1 MFNVYGKK
9 QNKQYAGVI
18 TKFLKNITENKP
30 LVVYGD
36 GKQTRD
42 FISINDV
49 VESFGCAIKSNTNGM
64 YNIASGVSILINE
77 LAEIMFDVFRKQKI
91 KYFEKQK
98 GDMQNSFADV
108 SLAKKELC
116 FTSRRSLKEELVRL

>member
-9 QNKQYAGVI
+9 QNNQHVGVI
-18 TKFLKNITENKP
+18 AKFLKNITENKP
-30 LVVYGD
+30 IVVYVD
-36 GKQTRD
+36 VKQKRD

-49 VESFGCAIKSNTNGM
+49 VESFGCAIKSNTNKI
-64 YNIASGVSILINE
+64 YNIVSRVSISINE
-77 LAEIMFDVFRKQKI
+77 LAEIMFDVFRKQEI
-91 KYFEKQK
+91 KYFKKQK